1 MANPT
6 LVRPINWIKNILYT
20 GKQREE
26 HVKTNS
32 FNASLW
38 LSESFP
44 LNLRE
49 QIYPIIDLMA
59 VRNSKF
65 SRLKRF
71 IELQMPSG
79 FPIRIKIPVNFSKI
93 NKFE

>member
-1 MANPT
+1 LNS
-6 LVRPINWIKNILYT
+6 RIL
-20 GKQREE
+20 GEPREE
-26 HVKTNS
+26 HIKTNS

-49 QIYPIIDLMA
+49 QIFPVIDLLA
-59 VRNSKF
+59 VRNAKF

-71 IELQMPSG
+71 IQLQMPSG
-79 FPIRIKIPVNFSKI
+79 FPIRIKIPVNIKNI
-93 NKFE
+93 LLNK

>member
-1 MANPT
+1 LNSC
-6 LVRPINWIKNILYT
+6 IL
-20 GKQREE
+20 GEPREE
-26 HVKTNS
+26 HIKTNS

-49 QIYPIIDLMA
+49 QIFPVIDLLA
-59 VRNSKF
+59 VRNAKF

-71 IELQMPSG
+71 IQLQMPSG
-79 FPIRIKIPVNFSKI
+79 FPIRIKIPVNIKNIFL
-93 NKFE
+93 NK